1 MQKNVKK
8 FLPWLFLL
16 MLLIGAITWYVLDRR
31 VSVTQQQAYGEKLK
45 EAELNLNGK
54 NYSIALNKYYDAT
67 EIIPHELQAYSGI
80 IDILLLKN
88 RKEDAL
94 SITREATRTL
104 SSNQRS
110 NLYLSIGDAYFKEGN
125 YEKAKEVYQEG
136 LSLGVTNP
144 TLELAL
150 GKSLLNVGM
159 LNEGRRLIEE
169 NQSTG
174 EEEIET
180 NLILSYIYAI
190 EDIDKAKKQIS
201 AVTPSDVWNHFYDEF
216 DTTLKSLDQDLKFN
230 VVKLARVYINSGY
243 PYLAI
248 QVLQKDDVDI
258 SQYLEGKYFLGRAYL
273 DAGQYDKAIAEL
285 DAALSLGGMESEVF
299 WTKAR
304 AVYAKN
310 DLEASITNYSR
321 AIDSA
326 GKQIPE
332 DLLKE
337 YVHMLLDNKQNLK
350 ASEVIKL
357 SLISSEEAY
366 IYLLGLEV
374 SSTLS
379 ETAKIEYYMNQLA
392 KFELT
397 EDQEK
402 EYLYWQAKLFIEKGE
417 IENAKVTLEKLLS
430 LDKFNPKYHFLLSKV
445 KIKETDVEG
454 AKMSLEKCIECDL
467 DNVVTEEAL
476 QLLSN
481 LK

>member
-1 MQKNVKK
+1 M
-8 FLPWLFLL
+8 
-16 MLLIGAITWYVLDRR
+16 
-31 VSVTQQQAYGEKLK
+31 
-45 EAELNLNGK
+45 
-54 NYSIALNKYYDAT
+54 
-67 EIIPHELQAYSGI
+67 
-80 IDILLLKN
+80 
-88 RKEDAL
+88 
-94 SITREATRTL
+94 
-104 SSNQRS
+104 
-110 NLYLSIGDAYFKEGN
+110 
-125 YEKAKEVYQEG
+125 
-136 LSLGVTNP
+136 GVTNP

-285 DAALSLGGMESEVF
+285 DAALSLGGMESEIF

-304 AVYAKN
+304 ASYAKN

-379 ETAKIEYYMNQLA
+379 ETAKIEYYMNQLT

-417 IENAKVTLEKLLS
+417 VENAKVTLEKLLS
-430 LDKFNPKYHFLLSKV
+430 LDKFNPKYHLLLSKV

-467 DNVVTEEAL
+467 DNEVTEEAL